1 MPANI
6 HKFPPCSKVVREVIS
21 PGILVWLRYKPRTPK
36 WPPSRHHDPSLE
48 PMTTMSFIGS
58 TERMSLAPSAHLSIL
73 YILSESNA
81 EYGI

>member
-1 MPANI
+1 
-6 HKFPPCSKVVREVIS
+6 
-21 PGILVWLRYKPRTPK
+21 
-36 WPPSRHHDPSLE
+36 
-48 PMTTMSFIGS
+48 MSFIGS